1 MEPTLALILAAA
13 DPLEKWVE
21 WLTLKR
27 AMTCCSFAS
36 LYPLV
41 MAVKALRN
49 GGGGHWHCL
58 WLLSVIGL
66 FLPFFISGRDMFA
79 LGVIWLLFGAFV
91 YHGQRELNQMT
102 D

>member
-1 MEPTLALILAAA
+1 MFTLILATA
-13 DPLEKWVE
+13 DPLAALAE

-27 AMTCCSFAS
+27 AMTYCSFAS
-36 LYPLV
+36 FYPLV
-41 MAVKALRN
+41 MAIQALRN

-58 WLLSVIGL
+58 WILSVIGI
-66 FLPFFISGRDMFA
+66 FLHFFISGSDMFA

-91 YHGQRELNQMT
+91 FYGQRELNQMT